1 MKDSQFLEQLRATF
15 RVEAGEHVQAMSA
28 GLLKLETAPAPEVRN
43 ATFDN
48 VFRAVHSLKGAAR
61 AVDYRDV
68 ESLCQMLEDIFDAW
82 KRRDAAPPSDAFDTL
97 YRALDAIRAALDSG
111 GGSGGAPRPEL
122 SGLRQALRQL
132 ARNALPMTSVT
143 TEATASIGPVAT
155 PLILSSTERVL
166 HALPRTED
174 SGSVDTVRVAITK
187 LNAGLLQ
194 AEELLTAKLAAGQ
207 RIADLR
213 ELLGGLEQWKKT
225 WSELEPDAHALLQA
239 RHAEARNAAGS
250 TSSPL
255 DRLLDF
261 FEHGMDT
268 LKKLESRT
276 AAHLRAAEQDRHVV
290 GKLVDQQLEGAKSLL
305 LLPFGTIAT
314 SFQKIVRDL
323 CRDQGKEAIL
333 TIHGEDIEI
342 DKLILEEI
350 KDPLIHLLRNSV
362 DHGIE
367 TPRERVRQGK
377 LSRATIRL
385 AVSQTGGSKVQL
397 LLSDDGAGID
407 TARVKDAA
415 VKRGLLSADAASQLD
430 EASGQAL
437 IFRSEVSTSPLI
449 TEVSGRGLGLAIVC
463 EKVEKLGGQ
472 VTVDSKPGKG
482 STFRIVLPAVRA
494 TFHGVLV
501 EVAGRMF
508 VVPTAEVE
516 RVGRV
521 DPDDVKTVEGQE
533 TITVNGRTLA
543 LVQLADA
550 LELPSLER
558 KVMPPPRLV
567 TMILGSGDRR
577 IAFTVDAILDEQEIL
592 VKPLSK
598 PLSRVRNISG
608 ATVLGSGQV
617 VPILHVA
624 DLLKSA
630 RKVHGGWMQDAMT
643 VKPASTAPGSILV
656 AEDSITSRMLLK
668 AILEAAGYRVKTA
681 VDGMEAFTLL
691 RTEKFDL
698 LVSDVEMPRMNGF
711 DLTARVRAAPGLAN
725 LPVLLVTALE
735 TREDR
740 ERGIDAGANGY
751 IVKRSFD
758 QSNLLE
764 AVRRLI

>member
-1 MKDSQFLEQLRATF
+1 M
-15 RVEAGEHVQAMSA
+15 
-28 GLLKLETAPAPEVRN
+28 
-43 ATFDN
+43 
-48 VFRAVHSLKGAAR
+48 
-61 AVDYRDV
+61 
-68 ESLCQMLEDIFDAW
+68 
-82 KRRDAAPPSDAFDTL
+82 
-97 YRALDAIRAALDSG
+97 
-111 GGSGGAPRPEL
+111 
-122 SGLRQALRQL
+122 
-132 ARNALPMTSVT
+132 
-143 TEATASIGPVAT
+143 
-155 PLILSSTERVL
+155 
-166 HALPRTED
+166 
-174 SGSVDTVRVAITK
+174 
-187 LNAGLLQ
+187 
-194 AEELLTAKLAAGQ
+194 
-207 RIADLR
+207 
-213 ELLGGLEQWKKT
+213 
-225 WSELEPDAHALLQA
+225 
-239 RHAEARNAAGS
+239 
-250 TSSPL
+250 SSPL
-255 DRLLDF
+255 HRLLDF
-261 FEHGMDT
+261 FGRGMDT
-268 LKKLESRT
+268 LKKLESRA
-276 AAHLRAAEQDRHVV
+276 AAHLREAEQDRDAV
-290 GKLVDQQLEGAKSLL
+290 GKLVDQQLQGAKSLL

-323 CRDQGKEAIL
+323 CRDQGKEAAL

-377 LSRATIRL
+377 PSRAMIRL

-407 TARVKDAA
+407 TAKVKDAA
-415 VKRGLLSADAASQLD
+415 VKRAMLSTDAASQLD

-437 IFRSEVSTSPLI
+437 IFQSEVSTSPMI
-449 TEVSGRGLGLAIVC
+449 TEVSGRGMGLAIVR

-472 VTVDSKPGKG
+472 IAVESQPGSG
-482 STFRIVLPAVRA
+482 TTFRIVLPAVRA

-501 EVAGRMF
+501 ETAGRLF

-543 LVQLADA
+543 LIQLADA

-558 KVMPPPRLV
+558 KFMPPPKLI
-567 TMILGSGDRR
+567 TMILGAGDRR
-577 IAFTVDAILDEQEIL
+577 IAFAVDAILDEQECL
-592 VKPLSK
+592 VKPLRK

-617 VPILHVA
+617 VPILDVA

-630 RKVHGGWMQDAMT
+630 RKLHGGWMQDAMT
-643 VKPASTAPGSILV
+643 AKAASTAPRSILV

-668 AILEAAGYRVKTA
+668 SILESAGYLVKTA
-681 VDGMEAFTLL
+681 VDGMEAFMLL

-698 LVSDVEMPRMNGF
+698 LVSDVEMPRLDGF

-740 ERGIDAGANGY
+740 ERGIDAGANAY
-751 IVKRSFD
+751 LVKRSFD